1 MSATGTKKG
10 ILEVFKFACY
20 VGIPISMMSVFA
32 NNPDNLEK
40 VIRNVSTTFISI
52 RIKHVG
58 CGSISCFSFHANDS
72 NMIAISMNCVFVFT
86 CELQR
91 SYVVYPPEGPP
102 LPPPEEIREMIRKS
116 RAASE
121 SAK

>member
-40 VIRNVSTTFISI
+40 VIRNVSTMFISLH
-52 RIKHVG
+52 IKHVG
-58 CGSISCFSFHANDS
+58 EYHVFLFMPMISIAMKAYQTSELCFCIH
-72 NMIAISMNCVFVFT
+72 
-86 CELQR
+86 L
-91 SYVVYPPEGPP
+91 
-102 LPPPEEIREMIRKS
+102 
-116 RAASE
+116 
-121 SAK
+121 